1 MEFFSSPKNN
11 IVISEDE
18 VDVALSVLNFNYKL
32 FIGKHVADNAISNIA
47 PVVESAPRFDEE
59 MLDVSPFLGIVISH
73 ILKDLIHE
81 ANILQEIIV
90 TSTER
95 KNVSERLIKILTP
108 KLLEITHLN
117 LVFPILKKKQLM

>member
-11 IVISEDE
+11 IVISKDE
-18 VDVALSVLNFNYKL
+18 VDVALSVLSFNYKL
-32 FIGKHVADNAISNIA
+32 FIGKHVADNAIPNIA

-108 KLLEITHLN
+108 
-117 LVFPILKKKQLM
+117 